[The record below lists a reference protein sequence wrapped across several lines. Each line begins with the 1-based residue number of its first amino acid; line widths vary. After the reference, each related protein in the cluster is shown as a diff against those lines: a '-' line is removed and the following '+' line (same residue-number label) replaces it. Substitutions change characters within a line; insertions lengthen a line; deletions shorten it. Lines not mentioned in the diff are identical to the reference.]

1 MFPLDFS
8 FAFFSPH
15 RPHKRKWNNKWWYF
29 SLVFLFVLCVVP
41 WIDEDR
47 DNTVAGRH
55 WSAPLFVLTKDGR
68 MFVYYRKKGAGPNSP
83 FFSRLPLRAFD
94 PKPIGQW
101 QFLGL
106 ITAPKTSSGRYYNNF
121 IKAGRRIYFF
131 WLCSVRYS
139 VWRDSKHTQRERE
152 RERKPVCVF
161 YRCWLTKRLESVITA
176 ASSFPS
182 VKHSKNA
189 CAQSHLWPSLS
200 SSNFISSL
208 STVSNKWKHV
218 CCLYSR
224 LELQLNNTIFLF
236 LLHSCRSQFHTQKT
250 QRNEDRN
257 RQTEQ

>member
-152 RERKPVCVF
+152 RKN
-161 YRCWLTKRLESVITA
+161 
-176 ASSFPS
+176 PS
-182 VKHSKNA
+182 V
-189 CAQSHLWPSLS
+189 CFLSLLTDET
-200 SSNFISSL
+200 IG
-208 STVSNKWKHV
+208 VGD
-218 CCLYSR
+218 YS
-224 LELQLNNTIFLF
+224 
-236 LLHSCRSQFHTQKT
+236 SQFFPFGKTFQKCLRAVAFVALSQQQQFHLFVVDSIKQMET
-250 QRNEDRN
+250 CVLFV
-257 RQTEQ
+257 